1 MVETRKLEEPEIY
14 SEARR
19 GNVLELVVVVSSQT
33 GIGYLF
39 PP

>member
-1 MVETRKLEEPEIY
+1 MVEPRKLEELETS

-33 GIGYLF
+33 GIEVPL